1 MCRCSS
7 AGLLFSSMV
16 EHYLNVV
23 IFFFQISRRVFEM
36 MKRENLVDK
45 LVSASAG
52 VLQQDAK
59 TFQHGKTESRTNACL
74 NKGYMD
80 GSSLGEVESKSKP
93 FELYKRRTTIVVK
106 RKLFLDVVCEALSEY
121 KYVGPKQ
128 RDDLVLACR

>member
-16 EHYLNVV
+16 EHYFNVV

-36 MKRENLVDK
+36 MKRENLADK

-59 TFQHGKTESRTNACL
+59 TFQHGKTESRTNAWL

-80 GSSLGEVESKSKP
+80 GSSLGEVESKNKP

-106 RKLFLDVVCEALSEY
+106 RKLFLDVVCGALSEY

-128 RDDLVLACR
+128 RDDLVLACK